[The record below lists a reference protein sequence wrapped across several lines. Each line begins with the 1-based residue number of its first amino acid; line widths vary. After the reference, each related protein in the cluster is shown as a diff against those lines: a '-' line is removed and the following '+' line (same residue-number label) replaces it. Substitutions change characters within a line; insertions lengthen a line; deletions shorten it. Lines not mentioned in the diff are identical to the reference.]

1 MTNDNW
7 YENSPDIKKEYDKAD
22 DDEKAL
28 IREIENF
35 IRNQPKK
42 WKDVYV
48 SLPKDEVGLFLQKSM
63 EEHKHYLE
71 VAKKE
76 TDKKLREKLLNA
88 THEERK
94 GFYMAA
100 AEEQKRILFNE
111 PWLLRRF
118 SYEDRMS
125 ILAEY
130 TPDQQANMKARMD
143 LEDDFRR
150 EKRGGFG

>member
-22 DDEKAL
+22 HEEKAL
-28 IREIENF
+28 IREIEDF
-35 IRNQPKK
+35 VRNQPKK

-48 SLPKDEVGLFLQKSM
+48 SLPKDEVGLLLQKSM

-71 VAKKE
+71 VAKNE
-76 TDKKLREKLLNA
+76 PDEELRAKLLA
-88 THEERK
+88 CTHEERK

-111 PWLLRRF
+111 PWLLRKF
-118 SYEDRMS
+118 SYENRMS
-125 ILAEY
+125 ILAKY
-130 TPDQQANMKARMD
+130 TPEEQANMKARMD